1 MKHLCSSVSICGLL
15 AVSVLV
21 AGCDPIVIRWGAPS
35 GPVPAEERA
44 FAKVEREYLRHIE
57 ANPRDPA
64 APAELAE
71 RYRQRGNF
79 ARAEELFRK
88 ALDLSPRFYFA
99 RSGLARLFLETGRAK
114 EAAAE
119 AEKAAADNP
128 GDAAAF
134 ALLARARRSNSDA
147 AGERKALDDGLKL
160 DPESVEL
167 LLDKAHLELGERNP
181 AEAERL
187 CRRAVKA
194 APENAAARADLAMA
208 LAETSTLNPPPSTG
222 DPLVEALASAE
233 AAVRLDDSSPAIWEV
248 TGHVRELS
256 RDSSGAEA
264 AWRRALELDP
274 DRLVARERLAG
285 LLQNLG
291 RLGEAED
298 QYRELVSRAP
308 GQRRALERLILLAR
322 ARGALGAELDARLR
336 LARAFPDDADAQ
348 LGAADALEHVNEPA
362 RALEYWE
369 RLRALRPGN
378 VEAHRALARLWTR
391 LGKAGTATFHYKAAL
406 EKDPADRE
414 ALAGLAG
421 MAFEERRLDEA
432 RDLYQRLVKAD
443 PDNAGARVF
452 LGIVT
457 AAGGDN
463 AGAAAQF
470 EAALRIDASIPAAHR
485 ELAAVLRK
493 LDEPKRAGDEA
504 RRAVELAPHDA
515 GGWALLGRIEKDAGR
530 KKESL
535 AAFSRAVEES
545 SPPKA
550 ELLWTACDAAS
561 DAGDDG
567 AAAGFCRRLLGLE
580 TERLAASRTL
590 ARLAAS
596 AGKPGEELYWL
607 GAALSLAPPEDL
619 RRRSDRRRF
628 EELCRDERASAAA
641 LALYQADLDRDPH
654 AFAALSGM
662 GTVRRL
668 RGDLREA
675 AALYERWL
683 AESPASRPAVAALS
697 IIYAK
702 QAQSL
707 TVQKPSEGRRLR
719 EKALGAALRLV
730 AVDPR
735 SAPARLVLARAY
747 GVTGDRRRQELALR
761 AAVDLDPKNPMAHNN
776 LGVVLAADDRLAES
790 RGEFERAAE
799 LAPKAAWPFHNLAV
813 LSGKALGDAEVARSY
828 RKQVEAL
835 AAAGA
840 EAPSDPEAY
849 WEFIPEEER

>member
-1 MKHLCSSVSICGLL
+1 MLSSFL
-15 AVSVLV
+15 AV
-21 AGCDPIVIRWGAPS
+21 GCDPIVIRWGAPS
-35 GPVPAEERA
+35 GPVPVEERA
-44 FAKVEREYLRHIE
+44 FARVEREYLRHIE
-57 ANPRDPA
+57 ANPQDPA

-71 RYRQRGNF
+71 RYRQRGDF

-134 ALLARARRSNSDA
+134 ALLARACRANSDA

-167 LLDKAHLELGERNP
+167 LLGKARLEIGERNP

-208 LAETSTLNPPPSTG
+208 LVAVGSGPLAEGSAPNPAAHR
-222 DPLVEALASAE
+222 PLPTADRLADALGEAE

-248 TGHVRELS
+248 AGHVRELS

-463 AGAAAQF
+463 AGAAEQF

-504 RRAVELAPHDA
+504 HRAVELAPHDA

-530 KKESL
+530 KRESL

-561 DAGDDG
+561 DAGDGG

-707 TVQKPSEGRRLR
+707 AVQKPSEGRRLR

-747 GVTGDRRRQELALR
+747 GATGDRRRQELALR
-761 AAVDLDPKNPMAHNN
+761 AAVELDPKNPMAHNN

-813 LSGKALGDAEVARSY
+813 LSGKDLGDAEVARSY
-828 RKQVEAL
+828 RKQTEAL
-835 AAAGA
+835 TAAGA
-840 EAPSDPEAY
+840 EAPPVAEAY